1 MQQCMPM
8 PFFYCA
14 NRMQIKWQL
23 IMDNSHCGLRG
34 ITDNNQFTNALS
46 VRAASMCDITGR
58 SKVKH
63 LTKPDR
69 LNKKKRAEVDL
80 KR

>member
-1 MQQCMPM
+1 
-8 PFFYCA
+8 
-14 NRMQIKWQL
+14 
-23 IMDNSHCGLRG
+23 MDNSHCGLRG

-69 LNKKKRAEVDL
+69 LNKKKRAEVNQITLDEV
-80 KR
+80 KVKIQAS

>member
-1 MQQCMPM
+1 
-8 PFFYCA
+8 
-14 NRMQIKWQL
+14 
-23 IMDNSHCGLRG
+23 MDNSHCGLRG

-63 LTKPDR
+63 FDKARQTQQKE
-69 LNKKKRAEVDL
+69 KG
-80 KR
+80 